1 MKLLIITLLLAFTG
15 TNAVQAQTNW
25 HVSSDVVRTIEHPD
39 FSALFTFG
47 IEISKVEFGKEQT
60 TLYFDFSHYTSTTFG
75 FRSTTYLVDEEGK
88 RYPIK
93 SCKGFQLDKG
103 YNVKEDGVK
112 EISISFEPLPEGTR
126 VFDCIEG
133 PDLQWSFQFYGI
145 REKGQDWNVF
155 PKKEVADNPFP
166 ESFFCVDTVYVT
178 GRITQSKYDRESNA
192 CRHES
197 YSYAEQALRKQLR
210 LGGGAFD
217 RFYVAKDGTF
227 SFKTMVVKPTMDELF
242 IPGGRIPVLLIPGDH
257 LQVDISHWG
266 EYNQQVTIRS
276 EKGDY
281 SRMLTNYPFLYE
293 KEIADPR
300 GTLSWSE
307 TGKLAA
313 DTWQPLHDEQAK
325 RMEVCSYLAA
335 KYHFTPTELKL
346 MQMNV
351 QINNAFISS
360 LRMSSPL
367 FIKFRK
373 IKEKYNATRTSQ
385 DSKLPPK
392 HFSMEDL
399 EADSIFLDLSFI
411 KECPWDDPTISA
423 TQEYEAVLNRLPDL
437 PYYILFRSGTEEWT
451 YENDSIN
458 IFAAAEQLGI
468 GEALI
473 GHYLTT
479 NLYDRMANNP
489 ELRQK
494 IASIVDDFKL
504 PHAFAL
510 SKTALMYDLHDH
522 EIRSYPAD
530 QSIAA
535 DVIKKLYA
543 PYKGKKVLLLP
554 LSCYRPDGLQKIDSL
569 YQARRAEIDKE
580 AVFLPVA
587 TPKFTSKQELKELQQ
602 KYPTLKNTVYLGE
615 EELLRLYI
623 AFQRGNG
630 PQTDPEMLILQDGT
644 FGIPGYLFL
653 DNYRKKK

>member
-1 MKLLIITLLLAFTG
+1 MLFSLCTWA
-15 TNAVQAQTNW
+15 QANGSA
-25 HVSSDVVRTIEHPD
+25 SSDVVRTIEHPD

-60 TLYFDFSHYTSTTFG
+60 TLYFDFSHYTSTSFG

-155 PKKEVADNPFP
+155 PKKDVADNPFP

-197 YSYAEQALRKQLR
+197 YSYSEEALRKQFR

-227 SFKTMVVKPTMDELF
+227 SFKTIVVKPTMDELF

-281 SRMLTNYPFLYE
+281 SRLLTNYPFLYE

-313 DTWQPLHDEQAK
+313 DTWQPLHDELET
-325 RMEVCSYLAA
+325 RMEVCRYLAA
-335 KYHFTPTELKL
+335 KHHFTPTEQKL
-346 MQMNV
+346 IQMNV
-351 QINNAFISS
+351 QIDHAFIAYM
-360 LRMSSPL
+360 RMLSPL
-367 FIKFRK
+367 MIKYRK
-373 IKEKYNATRTSQ
+373 VVDLYNKDTSNNKKY
-385 DSKLPPK
+385 PK
-392 HFSMEDL
+392 RRFSMQEL
-399 EADSIFLDLSFI
+399 EADSISLDLSFI
-411 KECPWDDPTISA
+411 TECHWDDPTISA
-423 TQEYEAVLNRLPDL
+423 TKDYEVLLSKLPGL
-437 PYYILFRSGTEEWT
+437 FTFILFQPGTEAQT
-451 YENDSIN
+451 HENDSIN
-458 IFAAAEQLGI
+458 TFAAAERLGI
-468 GEALI
+468 GETLI
-473 GHYLTT
+473 GEYLTT
-479 NLYDRMANNP
+479 NMYDRLQRNP

-494 IASIVDDFKL
+494 VRGIVENFKS
-504 PHAFAL
+504 PHTRIL
-510 SKTALMYDLHDH
+510 SKAALDYDLHDY
-522 EIRSYPAD
+522 EIRSYPAN

>member
-1 MKLLIITLLLAFTG
+1 MKKTIILLCAMLFSLCTW
-15 TNAVQAQTNW
+15 AQTNGSA
-25 HVSSDVVRTIEHPD
+25 SSDVVRTIEHPD

-103 YNVKEDGVK
+103 YNVKKDGVK

-155 PKKEVADNPFP
+155 PKKEVADNPFK
-166 ESFFCVDTVYVT
+166 ESFFGMDTVYVT
-178 GRITQSKYDRESNA
+178 GRITQSKYDRESNV
-192 CRHES
+192 CHHES
-197 YSYAEQALRKQLR
+197 YSYAENALRKQLR
-210 LGGGAFD
+210 LGAGVFD

-307 TGKLAA
+307 TGKLPA

-325 RMEVCSYLAA
+325 RMEVCRYLAA
-335 KYHFTPTELKL
+335 KHHFTPTELKL

-351 QINNAFISS
+351 QISDAFISYI
-360 LRMSSPL
+360 RMQTPFYL
-367 FIKFRK
+367 KERK
-373 IKEKYNATRTSQ
+373 EYDLYVKAKYDKT
-385 DSKLPPK
+385 KLPQAR
-392 HFSMEDL
+392 FSVEDV
-399 EADSIFLDLSFI
+399 EADSIYLDLSFI
-411 KECPWDDPTISA
+411 KDCPWDDPTFSA
-423 TQEYEAVLNRLPDL
+423 TKYYETLLSKLLGLTIMFAP
-437 PYYILFRSGTEEWT
+437 GTEKPSS
-451 YENDSIN
+451 ENDSIN

-468 GEALI
+468 GEVLI
-473 GHYLTT
+473 GYYLTADK
-479 NLYDRMANNP
+479 YGKMKNNP

-504 PHAFAL
+504 PHAIAL

-644 FGIPGYLFL
+644 FGIPGRYFL

>member
-1 MKLLIITLLLAFTG
+1 MKKTIILLCAMLFSLCTW
-15 TNAVQAQTNW
+15 AQTNGSA
-25 HVSSDVVRTIEHPD
+25 SSDVVKTIEHPD
-39 FSALFTFG
+39 FTALFTYDL
-47 IEISKVEFGKEQT
+47 EISKVEFSKEQT
-60 TLYFDFSHYTSTTFG
+60 TLYFDFSHYTTTSFG
-75 FRSTTYLVDEEGK
+75 FRSTTYLMDEEGK

-93 SCKGFQLDKG
+93 GCKGFQLDKG

-145 REKGQDWNVF
+145 REKGLDWNVF

-192 CRHES
+192 CYHES
-197 YSYAEQALRKQLR
+197 YSYAERALRNQLR
-210 LGGGAFD
+210 LGGGALD

-266 EYNQQVTIRS
+266 EYNQQVNIRS

-325 RMEVCSYLAA
+325 RMEVCRYLAA
-335 KYHFTPTELKL
+335 KHHFTPTELKL

-351 QINNAFISS
+351 QINDAFISNI
-360 LRMSSPL
+360 RMQTPFFL
-367 FIKFRK
+367 KERK
-373 IKEKYNATRTSQ
+373 AYDLYVKAKYDKTKVPQAR
-385 DSKLPPK
+385 
-392 HFSMEDL
+392 FSVEDY
-399 EADSIFLDLSFI
+399 EADSIYLDLSFI
-411 KECPWDDPTISA
+411 KDCPWDDPTFSA
-423 TQEYEAVLNRLPDL
+423 TKYYETLLPKL
-437 PYYILFRSGTEEWT
+437 LGLTWIMFVPGTEKSSI
-451 YENDSIN
+451 ENDSIN

-468 GEALI
+468 GEVLI
-473 GHYLTT
+473 GYYLTADK
-479 NLYDRMANNP
+479 YGKMKNNP

-494 IASIVDDFKL
+494 IEGIVDDFKL

-510 SKTALMYDLHDH
+510 SKTALMDNLHGG

>member
-1 MKLLIITLLLAFTG
+1 MKKTIIILCAMLFSLCTW
-15 TNAVQAQTNW
+15 AQTNGSA
-25 HVSSDVVRTIEHPD
+25 SSDVVRTIEHPD

-60 TLYFDFSHYTSTTFG
+60 TLYFDFSHYTSTSFG

-192 CRHES
+192 CYHES
-197 YSYAEQALRKQLR
+197 YSYAEKALRKQLR

-281 SRMLTNYPFLYE
+281 SRLLTNYPFLYE

-325 RMEVCSYLAA
+325 RMEVCRYLAA
-335 KYHFTPTELKL
+335 KHHFTPTEQKL
-346 MQMNV
+346 IQMNV
-351 QINNAFISS
+351 QIDHAFIAYM
-360 LRMSSPL
+360 RMLSPL
-367 FIKFRK
+367 MIKYRK
-373 IKEKYNATRTSQ
+373 VVDLYNKDTSNNKKY
-385 DSKLPPK
+385 PK
-392 HFSMEDL
+392 RRFSMQEL
-399 EADSIFLDLSFI
+399 EADSISLDLSFI
-411 KECPWDDPTISA
+411 TECHWDDPTISA
-423 TQEYEAVLNRLPDL
+423 TKDYEVLLSKLPGL
-437 PYYILFRSGTEEWT
+437 FTFILFQPGTEAQT
-451 YENDSIN
+451 HENDSIN
-458 IFAAAEQLGI
+458 TFAAAERLGI
-468 GEALI
+468 GETLI
-473 GHYLTT
+473 GEYLTT
-479 NLYDRMANNP
+479 NMYDRLQRNP

-494 IASIVDDFKL
+494 VRGIVENFKS
-504 PHAFAL
+504 PHTRIL
-510 SKTALMYDLHDH
+510 SKAALDYDLHDY
-522 EIRSYPAD
+522 EARSYPAD

-554 LSCYRPDGLQKIDSL
+554 LSCYSPAGLQKIDSL

>member
-1 MKLLIITLLLAFTG
+1 MKKTIILLCAMLFSLCTW
-15 TNAVQAQTNW
+15 AQDNGSA
-25 HVSSDVVRTIEHPD
+25 SSDVVRTIEHPD

-103 YNVKEDGVK
+103 YNVKKDGVK

-325 RMEVCSYLAA
+325 RMEVCRYLAA
-335 KYHFTPTELKL
+335 KHHFTPTELKL

-351 QINNAFISS
+351 QINDAFISYI
-360 LRMSSPL
+360 RMQTPFFL
-367 FIKFRK
+367 KERK
-373 IKEKYNATRTSQ
+373 AYDLYVKAKYDKT
-385 DSKLPPK
+385 KLPQAR
-392 HFSMEDL
+392 FSVEDV
-399 EADSIFLDLSFI
+399 EADSIYLDLSFI
-411 KECPWDDPTISA
+411 KDCPWDDPTFSA
-423 TQEYEAVLNRLPDL
+423 TKYYETLLSKLLGLTIMFAP
-437 PYYILFRSGTEEWT
+437 GTEKPSS
-451 YENDSIN
+451 ENDSIN

-468 GEALI
+468 GEVLI
-473 GHYLTT
+473 GYYLTADK
-479 NLYDRMANNP
+479 YGKMKNNP

-504 PHAFAL
+504 PHAIAL
-510 SKTALMYDLHDH
+510 SKMALMYDPHGDG
-522 EIRSYPAD
+522 IRSYPAD

>member
-1 MKLLIITLLLAFTG
+1 MKKTIILLCAMLFSLCTW
-15 TNAVQAQTNW
+15 AQDNGSA
-25 HVSSDVVRTIEHPD
+25 SSDVVRTIEHPD

-103 YNVKEDGVK
+103 YNVKKDGVK

-325 RMEVCSYLAA
+325 RMEVCRYLAA
-335 KYHFTPTELKL
+335 KHHFTPTELKL

-351 QINNAFISS
+351 QINDAFISYI
-360 LRMSSPL
+360 RMQTP
-367 FIKFRK
+367 FYRK
-373 IKEKYNATRTSQ
+373 ERKEYDLYVKAKYDKT
-385 DSKLPPK
+385 KLPQAR
-392 HFSMEDL
+392 FSVEDV
-399 EADSIFLDLSFI
+399 EADSIYLDLSFI
-411 KECPWDDPTISA
+411 KDCPWDDPTFSA
-423 TQEYEAVLNRLPDL
+423 TKYYETLLSKLLGLTIMFAP
-437 PYYILFRSGTEEWT
+437 GTEKPSS
-451 YENDSIN
+451 ENDSIN

-468 GEALI
+468 GEVLI
-473 GHYLTT
+473 GYYLTADK
-479 NLYDRMANNP
+479 YGKMKNNP

-504 PHAFAL
+504 PHAIAL
-510 SKTALMYDLHDH
+510 SKTALMDNLHDH

-644 FGIPGYLFL
+644 FGIPGRYFL

>member
-1 MKLLIITLLLAFTG
+1 MKKTIILLCAMLFSLCTW
-15 TNAVQAQTNW
+15 AQDNGSA
-25 HVSSDVVRTIEHPD
+25 SSDVVRTIEHPD

-75 FRSTTYLVDEEGK
+75 FRSTTYLMDEEGK

-103 YNVKEDGVK
+103 YNVKKDGVK

-192 CRHES
+192 CYHES
-197 YSYAEQALRKQLR
+197 YSYAENALRKQLR

-307 TGKLAA
+307 TGKLPA

-325 RMEVCSYLAA
+325 RMEVCRYLAA
-335 KYHFTPTELKL
+335 KHHFTPTELKL

-351 QINNAFISS
+351 QISDAFISYI
-360 LRMSSPL
+360 RMQTP
-367 FIKFRK
+367 FYRK
-373 IKEKYNATRTSQ
+373 ERKEYDLYVKAKYDKT
-385 DSKLPPK
+385 KLPQAR
-392 HFSMEDL
+392 FSVEDV
-399 EADSIFLDLSFI
+399 EADSIYLDLSFI
-411 KECPWDDPTISA
+411 KDCPWDDPTFSA
-423 TQEYEAVLNRLPDL
+423 TKYYETLLSKLLGLTIMFAP
-437 PYYILFRSGTEEWT
+437 GTEKPSS
-451 YENDSIN
+451 ENDSIN

-468 GEALI
+468 GEVLI
-473 GHYLTT
+473 GYYLTADK
-479 NLYDRMANNP
+479 YGKMKNNP

-494 IASIVDDFKL
+494 IEGIVDDFKL

>member
-1 MKLLIITLLLAFTG
+1 MKKTIILLCAMLFSLCTW
-15 TNAVQAQTNW
+15 AQTNGSA
-25 HVSSDVVRTIEHPD
+25 SSDMVRTIEHPD

-60 TLYFDFSHYTSTTFG
+60 TLYFDFSHYTSTSFG

-192 CRHES
+192 CYHES
-197 YSYAEQALRKQLR
+197 YSYAEKALRKQLR

-266 EYNQQVTIRS
+266 EYNRQVTIRS

-281 SRMLTNYPFLYE
+281 SRLLTNYPFLYE

-313 DTWQPLHDEQAK
+313 DTWQPLHDELET
-325 RMEVCSYLAA
+325 RMEVCRYLAA
-335 KYHFTPTELKL
+335 KHHFTPTEQKL
-346 MQMNV
+346 IQMNV
-351 QINNAFISS
+351 QIDHAFIAYM
-360 LRMSSPL
+360 RMLSPL
-367 FIKFRK
+367 MIKYRK
-373 IKEKYNATRTSQ
+373 VVDLYNKDTSNNKKY
-385 DSKLPPK
+385 PK
-392 HFSMEDL
+392 RRFSMQEL
-399 EADSIFLDLSFI
+399 EADSISLDLSFI
-411 KECPWDDPTISA
+411 TECHWDDPTISA
-423 TQEYEAVLNRLPDL
+423 TKDYEALLSKLPGL
-437 PYYILFRSGTEEWT
+437 FTFILFQPGTEAQT
-451 YENDSIN
+451 HENDSIN
-458 IFAAAEQLGI
+458 TFAAAERLGI
-468 GEALI
+468 GETLI
-473 GHYLTT
+473 GEYLTT
-479 NLYDRMANNP
+479 NMYDRLQRNP

-494 IASIVDDFKL
+494 VRGIVENFKS
-504 PHAFAL
+504 PHTRIL
-510 SKTALMYDLHDH
+510 SKAALDYDLHDY
-522 EIRSYPAD
+522 EARSYPAN

-630 PQTDPEMLILQDGT
+630 PQADPEMLILQDGT

>member
-1 MKLLIITLLLAFTG
+1 MKKLSFILILLTL
-15 TNAVQAQTNW
+15 VQTAWGQVNTQ
-25 HVSSDVVRTIEHPD
+25 VSSDVVKTIEHPD
-39 FSALFTFG
+39 FTALFTYDL
-47 IEISKVEFGKEQT
+47 EISKVEFSKEQT
-60 TLYFDFSHYTSTTFG
+60 TLYFDFSHYTTTSFG

-145 REKGQDWNVF
+145 REKGQNWNVF

-192 CRHES
+192 CHHEGYS
-197 YSYAEQALRKQLR
+197 YSEQALRKQLR

-281 SRMLTNYPFLYE
+281 SRLLTNYPFLYE

-313 DTWQPLHDEQAK
+313 DTWQPLHDELEKQ
-325 RMEVCSYLAA
+325 MEVCRYLAA
-335 KYHFTPTELKL
+335 KHHFTPTEQKL

-351 QINNAFISS
+351 QISHAFISYM
-360 LRMSSPL
+360 RMLSPL
-367 FIKFRK
+367 HLKYRK
-373 IKEKYNATRTSQ
+373 GYDLYVKAKYDNR
-385 DSKLPPK
+385 KLPPRR
-392 HFSMEDL
+392 FSVKDL

-411 KECPWDDPTISA
+411 KDCPWDDPTFSA
-423 TQEYEAVLNRLPDL
+423 TKYYEVVLSKLL
-437 PYYILFRSGTEEWT
+437 SLFSYIMFIPGTEKPSS
-451 YENDSIN
+451 ENDSIN
-458 IFAAAEQLGI
+458 IYAAAEQLGI
-468 GEALI
+468 REALI
-473 GHYLTT
+473 GEYLT
-479 NLYDRMANNP
+479 NYLYSRMVNNP
-489 ELRQK
+489 KLRQK
-494 IASIVDDFKL
+494 VEGIVDDFKL
-504 PHAFAL
+504 PHTKVLANPSLMVAL
-510 SKTALMYDLHDH
+510 NEYDT
-522 EIRSYPAD
+522 RSYPAN

-554 LSCYRPDGLQKIDSL
+554 LSCYKPDGLQKIDSL
-569 YQARRAEIDKE
+569 YQTRRAEIDRE

-587 TPKFTSKQELKELQQ
+587 TAKFTSKQELKELQQ
-602 KYPTLKNTVYLGE
+602 KYPTLKNTVYLDE
-615 EELLRLYI
+615 EELLRLYV

-630 PQTDPEMLILQDGT
+630 PQADPEMLILQDGT
-644 FGIPGYLFL
+644 FGIPGRYFL
-653 DNYRKKK
+653 ENYRKKP

>member
-1 MKLLIITLLLAFTG
+1 MKKVSFILILLAL
-15 TNAVQAQTNW
+15 VQCTWAQTNGSA
-25 HVSSDVVRTIEHPD
+25 SSDVVRTIEHPD
-39 FSALFTFG
+39 FNALFTYN
-47 IEISKVEFGKEQT
+47 IEIPKVEFGKEQT
-60 TLYFDFSHYTSTTFG
+60 TLYFDFSHYTTTSFS
-75 FRSTTYLVDEEGK
+75 FRSSTYLVDEEGK

-112 EISISFEPLPEGTR
+112 EISISFEPLPVGTR

-133 PDLQWSFQFYGI
+133 PDLQLSFQFYGI

-166 ESFFCVDTVYVT
+166 ESFFRMDTVYVT
-178 GRITQSKYDRESNA
+178 GRITQSQYDRWGRIE
-192 CRHES
+192 HEGN
-197 YSYAEQALRKQLR
+197 SYAEQALRRQFR
-210 LGGGAFD
+210 PGGGSFD

-227 SFKTMVVKPTMDELF
+227 SFKTLVVKPTMDELN
-242 IPGGRIPVLLIPGDH
+242 INGNRIPILLIPGDH

-266 EYNQQVTIRS
+266 EYNQQVNIRS

-281 SRMLTNYPFLYE
+281 SRMLTNYPFVWE

-300 GTLSWSE
+300 GTLIWSE

-313 DTWQPLHDEQAK
+313 DTWQPLHDEQEK
-325 RMEVCSYLAA
+325 QIEVCRYLAA
-335 KYHFTPTELKL
+335 KHHFTPTEQKL

-351 QINNAFISS
+351 QISHAFIACM
-360 LRMSSPL
+360 RMQTPL
-367 FIKFRK
+367 HIKYRK
-373 IKEKYNATRTSQ
+373 GYDLYVKANYDNK
-385 DSKLPPK
+385 KLFPAR
-392 HFSMEDL
+392 FSIEDL

-411 KECPWDDPTISA
+411 KDCPWDDPTFSA
-423 TQEYEAVLNRLPDL
+423 TKYYEVFLSKLCS
-437 PYYILFRSGTEEWT
+437 LFYNIMFIPGTEKPSS
-451 YENDSIN
+451 ENDSIN

-473 GHYLTT
+473 GEYLTSH
-479 NLYDRMANNP
+479 LYSRMVNNP
-489 ELRQK
+489 KLRQK
-494 IASIVDDFKL
+494 VEGIVDDFKL
-504 PHAFAL
+504 PHTKVLANPSLMVAL
-510 SKTALMYDLHDH
+510 NEYDTK
-522 EIRSYPAD
+522 SYPAN

-535 DVIKKLYA
+535 DVIKKLSA

-569 YQARRAEIDKE
+569 YQARRAEIDRE

-587 TPKFTSKQELKELQQ
+587 TPKFTSRQELKELQQ

-615 EELLRLYI
+615 EELLRLYV

-630 PQTDPEMLILQDGT
+630 PQADPEMLILQDGT
-644 FGIPGYLFL
+644 FGIPGRLFL
-653 DNYRKKK
+653 ENYRKKR

>member
-1 MKLLIITLLLAFTG
+1 MLFSLCTWA
-15 TNAVQAQTNW
+15 QANGSA
-25 HVSSDVVRTIEHPD
+25 SSDVVRTIEHPD

-60 TLYFDFSHYTSTTFG
+60 TLYFDFSHYTSTSFG

-155 PKKEVADNPFP
+155 PKKDVADNPFP

-197 YSYAEQALRKQLR
+197 YSYSEEALRKQFR

-227 SFKTMVVKPTMDELF
+227 SFKTIVVKPTMDELF

-281 SRMLTNYPFLYE
+281 SRLLTNYPFLYE

-313 DTWQPLHDEQAK
+313 DTWQPLHDELET
-325 RMEVCSYLAA
+325 RMEVCRYLAA
-335 KYHFTPTELKL
+335 KHHFTPTEQKL
-346 MQMNV
+346 IQMNV
-351 QINNAFISS
+351 QIDHAFIAYM
-360 LRMSSPL
+360 RMLSPL
-367 FIKFRK
+367 MIKYRK
-373 IKEKYNATRTSQ
+373 VVDLYNKDTSNNKKY
-385 DSKLPPK
+385 PK
-392 HFSMEDL
+392 RRFSMQEL
-399 EADSIFLDLSFI
+399 EADSISLDLSFI
-411 KECPWDDPTISA
+411 TECHWDDPTISA
-423 TQEYEAVLNRLPDL
+423 TKDYEVLLSKLPGL
-437 PYYILFRSGTEEWT
+437 FTFILFQPGTEAQT
-451 YENDSIN
+451 HENDSIN
-458 IFAAAEQLGI
+458 TFAAAERLGI
-468 GEALI
+468 GETLI
-473 GHYLTT
+473 GEYLTT
-479 NLYDRMANNP
+479 NMYDRLQRNP

-494 IASIVDDFKL
+494 VRGIVENFKS
-504 PHAFAL
+504 PHTRIL
-510 SKTALMYDLHDH
+510 SKAALDYDLHDY
-522 EIRSYPAD
+522 EARSYPAD

>member
-1 MKLLIITLLLAFTG
+1 MKKTIILLCAMLFSLCTW
-15 TNAVQAQTNW
+15 AQDNGSA
-25 HVSSDVVRTIEHPD
+25 SSDVVRTIEHPD

-103 YNVKEDGVK
+103 YNVKKDGVK

-155 PKKEVADNPFP
+155 PKKEVADNPFK
-166 ESFFCVDTVYVT
+166 ESFFGMDTVYVT
-178 GRITQSKYDRESNA
+178 GRITQSKYDRESNV
-192 CRHES
+192 CHHES
-197 YSYAEQALRKQLR
+197 YSYAENALRKQLR
-210 LGGGAFD
+210 LGEGVFD

-325 RMEVCSYLAA
+325 RMEVCRYLAA
-335 KYHFTPTELKL
+335 KHHFTPTELKL

-351 QINNAFISS
+351 QINDAFISYI
-360 LRMSSPL
+360 RMQTP
-367 FIKFRK
+367 FYRK
-373 IKEKYNATRTSQ
+373 ERKEYDLYVKAKYDKT
-385 DSKLPPK
+385 KLPQAR
-392 HFSMEDL
+392 FSVEDV
-399 EADSIFLDLSFI
+399 EADSIYLDLSFI
-411 KECPWDDPTISA
+411 KDCPWDDPTFSA
-423 TQEYEAVLNRLPDL
+423 TKYYETLLSKLLGLTIMFAP
-437 PYYILFRSGTEEWT
+437 GTEKPSS
-451 YENDSIN
+451 ENDSIN

-468 GEALI
+468 GEVLI
-473 GHYLTT
+473 GYYLTADK
-479 NLYDRMANNP
+479 YGKMKNNP

-504 PHAFAL
+504 PHAIAL
-510 SKTALMYDLHDH
+510 SKMALMDNPHGDG
-522 EIRSYPAD
+522 IRSYPAD

-644 FGIPGYLFL
+644 LGIPGRYFL

>member
-1 MKLLIITLLLAFTG
+1 MKQLSFILILIAL
-15 TNAVQAQTNW
+15 VQCTWAQTNG
-25 HVSSDVVRTIEHPD
+25 SASPDVVRTIEHPD
-39 FSALFTFG
+39 FTALFTYD
-47 IEISKVEFGKEQT
+47 IEIPKVEFSKEQT
-60 TLYFDFSHYTSTTFG
+60 TLYFDFSHYTTTSFG
-75 FRSTTYLVDEEGK
+75 FRSTTYLVDEEGR

-145 REKGQDWNVF
+145 REKGQDWDVF

-178 GRITQSKYDRESNA
+178 GRITQSRYDRWGRIEHDSN
-192 CRHES
+192 
-197 YSYAEQALRKQLR
+197 SYAEQALRRQFR
-210 LGGGAFD
+210 PGNGAFD
-217 RFYVAKDGTF
+217 HFYVAKDGTF
-227 SFKTMVVKPTMDELF
+227 SFKTLVVKPTMDELN
-242 IPGGRIPVLLIPGDH
+242 INGNRIPILLIPSDH

-266 EYNQQVTIRS
+266 EYNQQVNIRS

-313 DTWQPLHDEQAK
+313 DTWQPLHDELEKQ
-325 RMEVCSYLAA
+325 MEVCRYLAA
-335 KYHFTPTELKL
+335 KHHFTPTEQKL

-351 QINNAFISS
+351 QIDQAFIACM
-360 LRMSSPL
+360 RMQTPL
-367 FIKFRK
+367 HIKYRK
-373 IKEKYNATRTSQ
+373 GYDLYVKGNYDNK
-385 DSKLPPK
+385 KLFPA
-392 HFSMEDL
+392 HFSIEDL

-411 KECPWDDPTISA
+411 KDCPWDDPTFSA
-423 TQEYEAVLNRLPDL
+423 TKYYEVVLSKLCSL
-437 PYYILFRSGTEEWT
+437 FSYIMFIPGTEKPSS
-451 YENDSIN
+451 ENDSIN
-458 IFAAAEQLGI
+458 IYAAAEQLGI
-468 GEALI
+468 REALI
-473 GHYLTT
+473 GEYLT
-479 NLYDRMANNP
+479 NYLYSRMVNNP
-489 ELRQK
+489 KLRQK
-494 IASIVDDFKL
+494 VEGIVDDFKL
-504 PHAFAL
+504 PHTKVLANPSLMVAL
-510 SKTALMYDLHDH
+510 NEYDT
-522 EIRSYPAD
+522 RSYPAN

-554 LSCYRPDGLQKIDSL
+554 LSCYSPAGLQKIDSL
-569 YQARRAEIDKE
+569 YQARRAEIDRE

-587 TPKFTSKQELKELQQ
+587 TPKYTSKQELKELQQ
-602 KYPTLKNTVYLGE
+602 KYPTLKNTIYLDE
-615 EELLRLYI
+615 EELLRLYV

-630 PQTDPEMLILQDGT
+630 PQADPEMLILQDGT
-644 FGIPGYLFL
+644 FGIPGRYFL
-653 DNYRKKK
+653 ENYRKKP

>member
-103 YNVKEDGVK
+103 YNVKKDGVK

-399 EADSIFLDLSFI
+399 EADSIYLDLSFI
-411 KECPWDDPTISA
+411 KDCPWDDPTFSA
-423 TQEYEAVLNRLPDL
+423 TKYYETLLSKLLGLTIMFAP
-437 PYYILFRSGTEEWT
+437 GTEKPSS
-451 YENDSIN
+451 ENDSIN

-468 GEALI
+468 GEVLI
-473 GHYLTT
+473 GYYLTADK
-479 NLYDRMANNP
+479 YGKMKNNP

-504 PHAFAL
+504 PHAIAL
-510 SKTALMYDLHDH
+510 SKMALMYDPHGDG
-522 EIRSYPAD
+522 IRSYPAD

-644 FGIPGYLFL
+644 FGIPGRYFL

>member
-1 MKLLIITLLLAFTG
+1 MKKTIILLCAMLFSLCTW
-15 TNAVQAQTNW
+15 AQDNGSA
-25 HVSSDVVRTIEHPD
+25 SSDVVRTIEHPD

-103 YNVKEDGVK
+103 YNVKKDGVK

-155 PKKEVADNPFP
+155 PKKEVADNPFK
-166 ESFFCVDTVYVT
+166 ESFFGMDTVYVT
-178 GRITQSKYDRESNA
+178 GRITQSKYDRESNV
-192 CRHES
+192 CHHES
-197 YSYAEQALRKQLR
+197 YSYAENALRKQLR
-210 LGGGAFD
+210 LGAGVFD

-351 QINNAFISS
+351 QINDAFISYI
-360 LRMSSPL
+360 RMQTP
-367 FIKFRK
+367 FYRK
-373 IKEKYNATRTSQ
+373 ERKEYDLYVKAKYDKT
-385 DSKLPPK
+385 KLPQAR
-392 HFSMEDL
+392 FSVEDV
-399 EADSIFLDLSFI
+399 EADSIYLDLSFI
-411 KECPWDDPTISA
+411 KDCPWDDPTFSA
-423 TQEYEAVLNRLPDL
+423 TKYYETLLSKLLGLTIMFAP
-437 PYYILFRSGTEEWT
+437 GTEKPSS
-451 YENDSIN
+451 ENDSIN

-468 GEALI
+468 GEVLI
-473 GHYLTT
+473 GYYLTADK
-479 NLYDRMANNP
+479 YGKMKNNP

-504 PHAFAL
+504 PHAIAL
-510 SKTALMYDLHDH
+510 SKTALRYDLHDH

-644 FGIPGYLFL
+644 FGIPGRYFL

>member
-1 MKLLIITLLLAFTG
+1 MKKTIILLCAMLFSLCTW
-15 TNAVQAQTNW
+15 AQDNGSA
-25 HVSSDVVRTIEHPD
+25 SSDVVRTIEHPD

-103 YNVKEDGVK
+103 YNVKKDGVK

-155 PKKEVADNPFP
+155 PKKEVADNPFK
-166 ESFFCVDTVYVT
+166 ESFFGMDTVYVT
-178 GRITQSKYDRESNA
+178 GRITQSKYDRESNV
-192 CRHES
+192 CHHES
-197 YSYAEQALRKQLR
+197 YSYAENALRKQLR
-210 LGGGAFD
+210 LGEGVFD

-325 RMEVCSYLAA
+325 RMEVCRYLAA
-335 KYHFTPTELKL
+335 KHHFTPTELKL

-351 QINNAFISS
+351 QINDAFISYI
-360 LRMSSPL
+360 RMQTP
-367 FIKFRK
+367 FYRK
-373 IKEKYNATRTSQ
+373 ERKEYDLYVKAKYDKT
-385 DSKLPPK
+385 KLPQAR
-392 HFSMEDL
+392 FSVEDV
-399 EADSIFLDLSFI
+399 EADSIYLDLSFI
-411 KECPWDDPTISA
+411 KDCPWEDPTFSA
-423 TQEYEAVLNRLPDL
+423 TKYYETLLSKLLGLTIMFAP
-437 PYYILFRSGTEEWT
+437 GTEKPSS
-451 YENDSIN
+451 ENDSIN

-468 GEALI
+468 GEVLI
-473 GHYLTT
+473 GYYLTADK
-479 NLYDRMANNP
+479 YGKMKNNP

-504 PHAFAL
+504 PHAIAL

-554 LSCYRPDGLQKIDSL
+554 LSCYRPDGLQIIDSL

-644 FGIPGYLFL
+644 FGIPGRYFL

>member
-1 MKLLIITLLLAFTG
+1 MKQLSFILILIAL
-15 TNAVQAQTNW
+15 VQCTWAQTNG
-25 HVSSDVVRTIEHPD
+25 SASPDVVRTIEHPD
-39 FSALFTFG
+39 FTSLFTYD
-47 IEISKVEFGKEQT
+47 IEIPKVEFGEEQT
-60 TLYFDFSHYTSTTFG
+60 TLYFDFSHYTGTSFS
-75 FRSTTYLVDEEGK
+75 FRSSTYLVDEEGR

-178 GRITQSKYDRESNA
+178 GRITQSQYDQWGNIHREDYA
-192 CRHES
+192 
-197 YSYAEQALRKQLR
+197 YAERALLSQFR
-210 LGGGAFD
+210 LTSVFD
-217 RFYVAKDGTF
+217 LIYVAKDGTF
-227 SFKTMVVKPTMDELF
+227 SFKTMVAKPTMDELF
-242 IPGGRIPVLLIPGDH
+242 IPGGRIPILLIPGDH

-293 KEIADPR
+293 KEIAYMG
-300 GTLSWSE
+300 GTLSESE
-307 TGKLAA
+307 AGKLAA
-313 DTWQPLHDEQAK
+313 ETWQPLHDEQAK
-325 RMEVCSYLAA
+325 RMEVCRYLAA
-335 KYHFTPTELKL
+335 KHHFTPTELKL

-351 QINNAFISS
+351 QISDAFISYI
-360 LRMSSPL
+360 RMTSPL
-367 FIKFRK
+367 YLKYRK
-373 IKEKYNATRTSQ
+373 EYDLYVKAKYDKT
-385 DSKLPPK
+385 KLPQER
-392 HFSMEDL
+392 FSVEEL

-411 KECPWDDPTISA
+411 KDCHWDDPTISA
-423 TQEYEAVLNRLPDL
+423 TKYYETLLRKLLGLTHIMFAP
-437 PYYILFRSGTEEWT
+437 GTEKPSS
-451 YENDSIN
+451 ENDSIN

-468 GEALI
+468 GEVLI
-473 GHYLTT
+473 GYYLTSNKYGKMT
-479 NLYDRMANNP
+479 NNP
-489 ELRQK
+489 ELRHK
-494 IASIVDDFKL
+494 IEGIVDDFKL
-504 PHAFAL
+504 PHAFVL

-535 DVIKKLYA
+535 DVIKKLSA

-554 LSCYRPDGLQKIDSL
+554 LSCYRPNGLQKIDSL
-569 YQARRAEIDKE
+569 YQARRAEIDRE

-587 TPKFTSKQELKELQQ
+587 TPKYTSKQELKELQQ
-602 KYPTLKNTVYLGE
+602 KYPTLKNTVYLDE
-615 EELLRLYI
+615 EELLRLYV

-630 PQTDPEMLILQDGT
+630 PQADPEMLILQDGT
-644 FGIPGYLFL
+644 FGIPGRYFL
-653 DNYRKKK
+653 ENYRKKP

>member
-1 MKLLIITLLLAFTG
+1 MKKTIILLCAMLFSLCTW
-15 TNAVQAQTNW
+15 AQTNGSA
-25 HVSSDVVRTIEHPD
+25 SSDVVRTIEHPD

-103 YNVKEDGVK
+103 YNVKKDGVK

-166 ESFFCVDTVYVT
+166 ESFFCVDIVYVT

-192 CRHES
+192 CYHES
-197 YSYAEQALRKQLR
+197 YSYAERALRQQLR
-210 LGGGAFD
+210 LGGGALD

-325 RMEVCSYLAA
+325 RMEVCRYLAA
-335 KYHFTPTELKL
+335 KHHFTPTELKL

-351 QINNAFISS
+351 QIDDAFISYI
-360 LRMSSPL
+360 RMQTPFFL
-367 FIKFRK
+367 KERK
-373 IKEKYNATRTSQ
+373 AYDLYVKAKRDKT
-385 DSKLPPK
+385 KLPQAR
-392 HFSMEDL
+392 FSVEDY
-399 EADSIFLDLSFI
+399 EADSIYLDLSFI
-411 KECPWDDPTISA
+411 KDCPWDDPTISA
-423 TQEYEAVLNRLPDL
+423 TKHYETLLSKLLGLTWIMFVP
-437 PYYILFRSGTEEWT
+437 GTEKSSI
-451 YENDSIN
+451 ENDSIN

-468 GEALI
+468 GEVLI
-473 GHYLTT
+473 GYYLTADK
-479 NLYDRMANNP
+479 YGKMKNNP

-504 PHAFAL
+504 PHAIAL

-644 FGIPGYLFL
+644 FGIPGRYFL

>member
-1 MKLLIITLLLAFTG
+1 MKKTIILLCAMLFSLCTW
-15 TNAVQAQTNW
+15 AQDNGSA
-25 HVSSDVVRTIEHPD
+25 SSDVVRTIEHPD

-103 YNVKEDGVK
+103 YNVKKDGVK

-155 PKKEVADNPFP
+155 PKKEVADNPFK
-166 ESFFCVDTVYVT
+166 ESFFGMDTVYVT
-178 GRITQSKYDRESNA
+178 GRITQSKYDRESNV
-192 CRHES
+192 CHHES
-197 YSYAEQALRKQLR
+197 YSYAENALRKQLR
-210 LGGGAFD
+210 LGAGVFD

-325 RMEVCSYLAA
+325 RMEVCRYLAA
-335 KYHFTPTELKL
+335 KHHFTPTELKL

-351 QINNAFISS
+351 QINNAFISYI
-360 LRMSSPL
+360 RMQTPFYL
-367 FIKFRK
+367 KERK
-373 IKEKYNATRTSQ
+373 EYDLYAKAKYDNT
-385 DSKLPPK
+385 KLPQAR
-392 HFSMEDL
+392 FSVEDV
-399 EADSIFLDLSFI
+399 EADSIYLDLSFI
-411 KECPWDDPTISA
+411 KDCPWDDPTFSA
-423 TQEYEAVLNRLPDL
+423 TKYYETLLGKLLGLTIMFAP
-437 PYYILFRSGTEEWT
+437 GTEKPSS
-451 YENDSIN
+451 ENDSIN

-468 GEALI
+468 GEVLI
-473 GHYLTT
+473 GYYLTADK
-479 NLYDRMANNP
+479 YGKMKNNP

-504 PHAFAL
+504 PHAIAL

-644 FGIPGYLFL
+644 FGIPGRYFL

>member
-1 MKLLIITLLLAFTG
+1 MKKTIILLCAMLFSLCTW
-15 TNAVQAQTNW
+15 AQDNGSA
-25 HVSSDVVRTIEHPD
+25 SSDVVRTIEHPD

-103 YNVKEDGVK
+103 YNVKKDGVK

-155 PKKEVADNPFP
+155 PKKEVADNPFK
-166 ESFFCVDTVYVT
+166 ESFFGMDTVYVT
-178 GRITQSKYDRESNA
+178 GRITQSKYDRESNV
-192 CRHES
+192 CHHES
-197 YSYAEQALRKQLR
+197 YSYAENALRKQLR
-210 LGGGAFD
+210 LGEGVFD

-325 RMEVCSYLAA
+325 RMEVCRYLAA
-335 KYHFTPTELKL
+335 KHHFTPTELKL

-351 QINNAFISS
+351 QINDAFISYI
-360 LRMSSPL
+360 RMQTPFYL
-367 FIKFRK
+367 KERK
-373 IKEKYNATRTSQ
+373 EYDLYVKAKYDKT
-385 DSKLPPK
+385 KLPQAR
-392 HFSMEDL
+392 FSVEDV
-399 EADSIFLDLSFI
+399 EADSIYLDLSFI
-411 KECPWDDPTISA
+411 KDCPWDDPTFSA
-423 TQEYEAVLNRLPDL
+423 TKYYETLLSKLLGLTIMFAP
-437 PYYILFRSGTEEWT
+437 GTEKPSS
-451 YENDSIN
+451 ENDSIN

-468 GEALI
+468 GEVLI
-473 GHYLTT
+473 GYYLTADK
-479 NLYDRMANNP
+479 YGKMKNNP

-504 PHAFAL
+504 PHAIAL

-644 FGIPGYLFL
+644 FGIPGRYFL

>member
-1 MKLLIITLLLAFTG
+1 MLGAMLFSLCTWA
-15 TNAVQAQTNW
+15 QANGSA
-25 HVSSDVVRTIEHPD
+25 SSDVVRTIEHPD

-60 TLYFDFSHYTSTTFG
+60 TLYFDFSHYTSTSFG

-155 PKKEVADNPFP
+155 PKKDVADNPFP

-197 YSYAEQALRKQLR
+197 YSYSEEALRKQFR

-227 SFKTMVVKPTMDELF
+227 SFKTIVVKPTMDELF

-281 SRMLTNYPFLYE
+281 SRLLTNYPFLYE

-313 DTWQPLHDEQAK
+313 DTWQPLHDELET
-325 RMEVCSYLAA
+325 RMEVCRYLAA
-335 KYHFTPTELKL
+335 KHHFTPTEQKL
-346 MQMNV
+346 IQMNV
-351 QINNAFISS
+351 QIDHAFIAYM
-360 LRMSSPL
+360 RMLSPL
-367 FIKFRK
+367 MIKYRK
-373 IKEKYNATRTSQ
+373 VVDLYNKDTSNNKKY
-385 DSKLPPK
+385 PK
-392 HFSMEDL
+392 RRFSMQEL
-399 EADSIFLDLSFI
+399 EADSISLDLSFI
-411 KECPWDDPTISA
+411 TECHWDDPTISA
-423 TQEYEAVLNRLPDL
+423 TKDYEVLLSKLPGL
-437 PYYILFRSGTEEWT
+437 FTFILFQPGTEAQT
-451 YENDSIN
+451 HENDSIN
-458 IFAAAEQLGI
+458 TFAAAERLGI
-468 GEALI
+468 GETLI
-473 GHYLTT
+473 GEYLTT
-479 NLYDRMANNP
+479 NMYDRLQRNP

-494 IASIVDDFKL
+494 VRGIVENFKS
-504 PHAFAL
+504 PHTRIL
-510 SKTALMYDLHDH
+510 SKAALDYDLHDY
-522 EIRSYPAD
+522 EARSYPAD

>member
-1 MKLLIITLLLAFTG
+1 MRKLSFILILLAL
-15 TNAVQAQTNW
+15 VQCTWAQTNGSA
-25 HVSSDVVRTIEHPD
+25 SSDVVRTIEHPD
-39 FSALFTFG
+39 FNALFTYN
-47 IEISKVEFGKEQT
+47 IEIPKVEFGKEQT
-60 TLYFDFSHYTSTTFG
+60 TLYFDFSHYTTTSFS
-75 FRSTTYLVDEEGK
+75 FRSSTYLVDEEGK

-103 YNVKEDGVK
+103 YNVKEDGMK

-133 PDLQWSFQFYGI
+133 PDLQLSFQFYGI

-166 ESFFCVDTVYVT
+166 ESFFRMDTVYVT
-178 GRITQSKYDRESNA
+178 GRITQSQYDRWGRIE
-192 CRHES
+192 HEGN
-197 YSYAEQALRKQLR
+197 SYAEQALRRQFR
-210 LGGGAFD
+210 PGGGSFD

-227 SFKTMVVKPTMDELF
+227 SFKTLVVKPTMDELN
-242 IPGGRIPVLLIPGDH
+242 INGNRIPILLIPGDH

-266 EYNQQVTIRS
+266 EYNQQVNIRS

-281 SRMLTNYPFLYE
+281 SRMLTNYPFVWE

-300 GTLSWSE
+300 GTLIWSE

-313 DTWQPLHDEQAK
+313 DTWQPLHDEQEK
-325 RMEVCSYLAA
+325 QIEVCRYLAA
-335 KYHFTPTELKL
+335 KHHFTPTEQKL

-351 QINNAFISS
+351 QISHAFIACM
-360 LRMSSPL
+360 RMQTPL
-367 FIKFRK
+367 HIKYRK
-373 IKEKYNATRTSQ
+373 GYDLYVKANYDNK
-385 DSKLPPK
+385 KLFPAR
-392 HFSMEDL
+392 FSIEDL

-411 KECPWDDPTISA
+411 KDCPWDDPTFSA
-423 TQEYEAVLNRLPDL
+423 TKYYEVFLSKLCS
-437 PYYILFRSGTEEWT
+437 LFYNIMFIPGTEKPSS
-451 YENDSIN
+451 ENDSIN

-473 GHYLTT
+473 GEYLTSH
-479 NLYDRMANNP
+479 LYSRMVNNP
-489 ELRQK
+489 KLRQK
-494 IASIVDDFKL
+494 VEGIVDDFKL
-504 PHAFAL
+504 PHPKVLANPSLMVAL
-510 SKTALMYDLHDH
+510 NEYDT
-522 EIRSYPAD
+522 RSYPAN

-535 DVIKKLYA
+535 DVIKKLSA

-569 YQARRAEIDKE
+569 YQARRAEIDRE

-587 TPKFTSKQELKELQQ
+587 TAKFTSKQELKELQQ

-615 EELLRLYI
+615 EELLRLYV

-630 PQTDPEMLILQDGT
+630 PQADPEMLILQDGT
-644 FGIPGYLFL
+644 FGIPGRLFL
-653 DNYRKKK
+653 ENYRKKR